1 MVQVPGPFK
10 TPPSMKLDPKPLA
23 EVPDTALQADD
34 GDAAAGAVA
43 GAAADP
49 AAGADASNAAGA
61 APGTAA
67 SRAVPAAASL
77 ATPLRKASRRSE
89 IPVFEVMQITDEVAR
104 RRHAGHDV
112 VSLCA
117 GEPSARPAPGTL
129 QPAGYTGPLGTT
141 PLREAIAG
149 HYREWYG
156 VDVDPSRVAVTT
168 GSSGAFQLVFLTAF
182 DPGDRVA
189 LVSPGYPAY
198 KNILSALGVE
208 VVEIATGLDTRYQPT
223 PELLEAA
230 VRERGD
236 LAGVIVASPANPTGT
251 MLGRAELQAL
261 VDWCARHGARFISD
275 EIYHGISYAPDCPDR
290 RGVSAVE
297 LNDDSIVIN
306 SFSKYWG
313 MTGWRLGWALL
324 PEDLIAPFEALAS
337 NFALSPPAPAQE
349 LAMRAFTAETYA
361 ERDRVVDG
369 FAKARALILDAAPSL
384 NWGTAAPSDGA
395 FYYYSELG
403 PQLERFADSS
413 SYARALLEGANVA
426 VVPGGDFDPVA
437 GHRAVRLSYAAGEP
451 AVAEALD
458 RIIRFQQG

>member
-1 MVQVPGPFK
+1 MVKVPGPFK
-10 TPPSMKLDPKPLA
+10 TPPSITLDPKPLA
-23 EVPDTALQADD
+23 DVPDAPLTPGP
-34 GDAAAGAVA
+34 GDAR
-43 GAAADP
+43 
-49 AAGADASNAAGA
+49 
-61 APGTAA
+61 APR
-67 SRAVPAAASL
+67 S
-77 ATPLRKASRRSE
+77 ASRRSE

-149 HYREWYG
+149 HYRDWYG
-156 VDVDPSRVAVTT
+156 VEVDPGRVAVTT

-198 KNILSALGVE
+198 RNILTALGVH
-208 VVEIATGLDTRYQPT
+208 VIEIATGPETRYQPT
-223 PELLEAA
+223 PQLLDEA
-230 VRERGD
+230 VREHGD
-236 LAGVIVASPANPTGT
+236 LAGLIVASPANPTGT
-251 MLGRAELQAL
+251 MLARSELQSL
-261 VDWCARHGARFISD
+261 VEWCSAKGARFISD
-275 EIYHGISYAPDCPDR
+275 EIYHGITFIDAGPDS

-297 LNDDSIVIN
+297 LDSDAIVIN

-324 PEDLIAPFEALAS
+324 PEDLVAPFEALAS

-349 LAMRAFTAETYA
+349 LAMRAFSPETYA
-361 ERDRVVDG
+361 ERDSVVQG
-369 FAKARALILDAAPSL
+369 FAKARALILDAEQSL
-384 NWGTAAPSDGA
+384 NWGAAAPSDGA

-403 PQLERFADSS
+403 PQLERFGDSS
-413 SYARALLEGANVA
+413 SYARALLEGADVA

-437 GHRAVRLSYAAGEP
+437 GHRAVRLSYAAGEA

-458 RIIRFQQG
+458 RIIRFQG

>member
-1 MVQVPGPFK
+1 
-10 TPPSMKLDPKPLA
+10 
-23 EVPDTALQADD
+23 
-34 GDAAAGAVA
+34 
-43 GAAADP
+43 
-49 AAGADASNAAGA
+49 
-61 APGTAA
+61 
-67 SRAVPAAASL
+67 
-77 ATPLRKASRRSE
+77 
-89 IPVFEVMQITDEVAR
+89 MQITDEVGR

-149 HYREWYG
+149 HYRSWYG
-156 VDVDPSRVAVTT
+156 VEVDPARVAVTT

-198 KNILSALGVE
+198 RNILTALGIH
-208 VVEIATGLDTRYQPT
+208 VVEIASGPATRYQPT
-223 PELLEAA
+223 PELLDEA
-230 VRERGD
+230 VREHGD
-236 LAGVIVASPANPTGT
+236 LAGLIVASPANPTGT
-251 MLGRAELQAL
+251 MLGRSELAAITA
-261 VDWCARHGARFISD
+261 WCSARGVRFISD
-275 EIYHGISYAPDCPDR
+275 EIYHGITFADPAVPQRDR
-290 RGVSAVE
+290 RGVSAIE
-297 LNDDSIVIN
+297 LDGEAIVIN

-324 PEDLIAPFEALAS
+324 PEDMVAPFEALAS

-349 LAMRAFTAETYA
+349 LAMRSFSDETYE
-361 ERDRVVDG
+361 ERDRVVEG
-369 FAKARALILDAAPSL
+369 FARARALILEAESSL

-403 PQLERFADSS
+403 PQLERFGDSS
-413 SYARALLEGANVA
+413 SYARALLEGADVA

-437 GHRAVRLSYAAGEP
+437 GHRAVRLSYAAGEA

-458 RIIRFQQG
+458 RIIRFQG

>member
-1 MVQVPGPFK
+1 MVKVPGPFK
-10 TPPSMKLDPKPLA
+10 TPPSITLDPKPLA
-23 EVPDTALQADD
+23 DVP
-34 GDAAAGAVA
+34 GA
-43 GAAADP
+43 P
-49 AAGADASNAAGA
+49 LASPSESA
-61 APGTAA
+61 
-67 SRAVPAAASL
+67 R
-77 ATPLRKASRRSE
+77 TPRSASRRSE

-149 HYREWYG
+149 HYRDWYG
-156 VDVDPSRVAVTT
+156 VEIDPGRVAVTT

-198 KNILSALGVE
+198 RNILTALGVH
-208 VVEIATGLDTRYQPT
+208 VVEIATGPETRYQPT
-223 PELLEAA
+223 PELLSEA
-230 VRERGD
+230 VREHGE
-236 LAGVIVASPANPTGT
+236 LAGLIVASPANPTGT
-251 MLGRAELQAL
+251 MLARAELQAL
-261 VDWCARHGARFISD
+261 TEWCAANGARFISD
-275 EIYHGISYAPDCPDR
+275 EIYHGITFVDAGPDS
-290 RGVSAVE
+290 RGVSAVQ
-297 LNDDSIVIN
+297 LDSEAIVIN

-324 PEDLIAPFEALAS
+324 PEDLVAPFEALAS

-349 LAMRAFTAETYA
+349 LAMRAFSPETYA
-361 ERDRVVDG
+361 ERDSIVRG
-369 FAKARALILDAAPSL
+369 FAKARALILEAESSL

-403 PQLERFADSS
+403 PQLERFENSS
-413 SYARALLEGANVA
+413 SYARALLEGADVA

-437 GHRAVRLSYAAGEP
+437 GHRAVRLSYAAGEA

-458 RIIRFQQG
+458 RIIRFQG